1 MEFGLII
8 GLVLVATFFVLWALR
23 IARNTADTAE
33 AAARTAESSRATAAA
48 VLRQTEVA
56 EAALVVAF
64 EASVVPSQ
72 TTSQRFHV
80 APTSCNLWVHST
92 SFAAVMVRGRDI
104 DGDFDVDGFPP
115 VQLIRGTGSYPEP
128 LPVLLHSFEASTFEW
143 DDAPVRPNDAGF
155 FGELCIEYSIARDGE
170 RRFTRKMVESV
181 EGLIDN
187 VATRE

>member
-1 MEFGLII
+1 MEF

-104 DGDFDVDGFPP
+104 DAVFDVDGFP
-115 VQLIRGTGSYPEP
+115 LFS
-128 LPVLLHSFEASTFEW
+128 S
-143 DDAPVRPNDAGF
+143 
-155 FGELCIEYSIARDGE
+155 FGEQARIPSRSRSFFIRSKHRHSNGTTH
-170 RRFTRKMVESV
+170 RFVRTTPDSLVNSV
-181 EGLIDN
+181 SNIP
-187 VATRE
+187 